1 MKIALLSFLA
11 GLFFVGSL
19 AVYTKE
25 AIIKDYGKIFTAKVT
40 AAGDQKKITK
50 GIKKLPASHFL
61 ADMVNNNPRMI
72 DYLVDNYTTLDTTKM
87 NSLTGDPAALDKAY
101 IASLQADSTF
111 NKAFIEMAGHFLA
124 SKDSE
129 IKGETFTKDTMS
141 VDELATIAAKFFHA
155 DAVGADGN
163 IKWKIGAGIDNMAQL
178 QGTPHPIA
186 EAFSYATILTNYNK
200 SAGMKDDFMKG
211 ASQVQGEQK
220 VVVGSISDTTLMAVR
235 KGVNDFMA
243 NSAGLKQAL
252 QQEYETKKDVLNF
265 VLSGS
270 NANDA
275 DDKDIEPKE
284 NAAEGDTTKPADN
297 KN

>member
-1 MKIALLSFLA
+1 MKISLLSFLA

-50 GIKKLPASHFL
+50 GIKKLPATHFL

-72 DYLVDNYTTLDTTKM
+72 DYLVANYTTIDTAKI
-87 NSLTGDPAALDKAY
+87 NSLTADPAALDKAY
-101 IASLQADSTF
+101 IAALQADSTF
-111 NKAFIEMAGHFLA
+111 NKAFIEMAGNFLA
-124 SKDSE
+124 TKDSE
-129 IKGETFTKDTMS
+129 IKGETFTKDTLS
-141 VDELATIAAKFFHA
+141 VDELASIAAKFFHA

-163 IKWKIGAGIDNMAQL
+163 IKWKIGTGINNMAQL
-178 QGTPHPIA
+178 QGTSHPLA
-186 EAFSYATILTNYNK
+186 EAFSYASILMNYTK
-200 SAGMKDDFMKG
+200 SAALKNDFMQG

-243 NSAGLKQAL
+243 NSAALKQVL

-275 DDKDIEPKE
+275 DDKDIDIKE
-284 NAAEGDTTKPADN
+284 NAAERDTTKPVEN

>member
-11 GLFFVGSL
+11 GLFFVGGL

-25 AIIKDYGKIFTAKVT
+25 AIIKDYGKIFSAKV
-40 AAGDQKKITK
+40 AADQKKITR
-50 GIKKLPASHFL
+50 GIKKLPDTHFL
-61 ADMVNNNPRMI
+61 AGMVNNNPRMVE
-72 DYLVDNYTTLDTTKM
+72 YLVNNYTSLDTAKL
-87 NSLTGDPAALDKAY
+87 SAASADPAALSKAY
-101 IASLQADSTF
+101 IAALQADTVF
-111 NKAFIEMAGHFLA
+111 NNAFMQMAGSYLTA
-124 SKDSE
+124 KGDE
-129 IKGETFTKDTMS
+129 IKGETFTKDTLS
-141 VDELATIAAKFFHA
+141 VDELAGIAAKFFHA

-163 IKWKIGAGIDNMAQL
+163 IKWKIGAGIDKMAEL
-178 QGTPHPIA
+178 QGTSHPIA
-186 EAFSYATILTNYNK
+186 EAFSYSTILSNYNK

-243 NSAGLKQAL
+243 NSAALRQVL
-252 QQEYETKKDVLNF
+252 QQEYDAKKDVLNF

-284 NAAEGDTTKPADN
+284 NAAEGDTTKPAGN

>member
-40 AAGDQKKITK
+40 AAGDQKKITR

-61 ADMVNNNPRMI
+61 ADMINNNPRMI
-72 DYLVDNYTTLDTTKM
+72 DYLVDNYTSIDTAKM

-101 IASLQADSTF
+101 IAALQADSTF
-111 NKAFIEMAGHFLA
+111 SNAFIEMAGNFLTA
-124 SKDSE
+124 KGDE
-129 IKGETFTKDTMS
+129 IKGETFTKDTLS
-141 VDELATIAAKFFHA
+141 IDELASIAAKFFHA

-163 IKWKIGAGIDNMAQL
+163 IKWKIGAGIANMAQL
-178 QGTPHPIA
+178 QGTSQPIA
-186 EAFSYATILTNYNK
+186 EAFSYATILMNYNK

-211 ASQVQGEQK
+211 ASQIQGEQK

-235 KGVNDFMA
+235 KGVNEFMA
-243 NSAGLKQAL
+243 NSAALRQVL
-252 QQEYETKKDVLNF
+252 QQEYETKKDVLDF
-265 VLSGS
+265 VLTGS
-270 NANDA
+270 NVNDA

-284 NAAEGDTTKPADN
+284 NAAGSDTTKPAD